1 MRIVI
6 APAYGGGYI
15 GRREPAPPAPGELR
29 DGAQSAIASQPVFR
43 MAATLL
49 NRR

>member
-15 GRREPAPPAPGELR
+15 GRSESAPPVPGGLR
-29 DGAQSAIASQPVFR
+29 DGVQLAIASQPVFR